1 MLVKKLPKLHPVKS
15 FAESKRKSKIL
26 FNRVNWEKLN
36 GLIPVVTQDFKTNK
50 VLMLGFMNK
59 EALKKTLK
67 EGKVT
72 YFSRVRKKLWTKG
85 ETSGNF
91 QLVKEIFLDCDNDT
105 LLIKVKQIGNV
116 CHTGH
121 KTCFF
126 QKIL

>member
-1 MLVKKLPKLHPVKS
+1 MRRLPKLDWK
-15 FAESKRKSKIL
+15 
-26 FNRVNWEKLN
+26 KLN

-91 QLVKEIFLDCDNDT
+91 QLVKEIWLDCDSDT
-105 LLIKVKQIGNV
+105 LLIKAKPRGNV
-116 CHTGH
+116 CHTGN

-126 QKIL
+126 KKIL

>member
-36 GLIPVVTQDFKTNK
+36 GLIPVVTQDYKTNK

-72 YFSRVRKKLWTKG
+72 YFSRVKKN
-85 ETSGNF
+85 SG
-91 QLVKEIFLDCDNDT
+91 QKEKHRAIFN
-105 LLIKVKQIGNV
+105 
-116 CHTGH
+116 
-121 KTCFF
+121 
-126 QKIL
+126 

>member
-1 MLVKKLPKLHPVKS
+1 MSYKKIPKINWK
-15 FAESKRKSKIL
+15 KSK
-26 FNRVNWEKLN
+26 
-36 GLIPVVTQDFKTNK
+36 GLIPVITQDYQTKG

-59 EALKKTLK
+59 KALQKTLK

-72 YFSRVRKKLWTKG
+72 YWSRTRKKLWTKG

-91 QLVKEIFLDCDNDT
+91 QIVKEIWLDCDSDT

-116 CHTGH
+116 CHTGS

-126 QKIL
+126 RKLQWQKKKN